1 MMNPYYSNQPNAQM
15 YNQMPQPNYTQ
26 PLSPEEIAMLM
37 KGTKSSWTMALTP
50 EEKLRAI
57 CTHKDPN
64 KGNQFSIVPLN
75 NGYANAYR
83 CYICGEELT
92 LREYSKEDTMAA
104 TEEVINILQN
114 VKTTY
119 LDMPPG
125 VAADYFILIPLLRKL
140 PELLEIAKN
149 NFAKY
154 DSSLHNP
161 MYGTGN
167 TFAALGTLLNPAMG
181 MNMGYQNPA
190 AMGYQNPAM
199 NSYPNPAAMGY
210 QNPAAMGA
218 QQPAMDPAQMQAM
231 MAMMSQMQQQQTA
244 QPTGANPFFENGQT
258 PNANQQQQPAPNA
271 QPYNPTPA
279 DTAAST
285 TKLFK

>member
-1 MMNPYYSNQPNAQM
+1 MNYYNQPNAQM
-15 YNQMPQPNYTQ
+15 YNQMPQPHYTQ

-64 KGNQFSIVPLN
+64 KGNQFSIVPVN

-83 CYICGEELT
+83 CYICGEEMT
-92 LREYSKEDTMAA
+92 LREYTKEDTMAA

-154 DSSLHNP
+154 DSALHNP
-161 MYGTGN
+161 LYGTGN
-167 TFAALGTLLNPAMG
+167 TFAALNTLLTPGYNAGMMGGYPNPAMG
-181 MNMGYQNPA
+181 AYQNPA
-190 AMGYQNPAM
+190 AMGYANPAM
-199 NSYPNPAAMGY
+199 GT
-210 QNPAAMGA
+210 
-218 QQPAMDPAQMQAM
+218 QQPAGMDPAQMQAM
-231 MAMMSQMQQQQTA
+231 MAMMAQMQNQAGA
-244 QPTGANPFFENGQT
+244 QNTGANPFFANGQT
-258 PNANQQQQPAPNA
+258 PDMNQQATAQNTPPAQ

-279 DTAAST
+279 DSAATGT